1 MIKKMNL
8 SQVVAALIL
17 AMGFAQQSIAAN
29 TPCSGKKG
37 GIAHC
42 DGARFVCNDGSYSAS
57 KKVCSAGL
65 DEGGSGARSKA
76 RSGRSTGGQVKPAN
90 TLPSPFN

>member
-1 MIKKMNL
+1 MKRGGFF
-8 SQVVAALIL
+8 AALVLML

-37 GIAHC
+37 GVAHC

-57 KKVCSAGL
+57 KKVCSANP
-65 DEGGSGARSKA
+65 DGGSSRAGRKA
-76 RSGRSTGGQVKPAN
+76 RSGRSKGDQVKPAKS
-90 TLPSPFN
+90 LPSPFN